1 MINVYQT
8 IKKYIFVFL
17 FSGVFIIASEA
28 NADNFYSATSTTI
41 ARAKGM
47 GGAYTAVLDGPA
59 STLYNPAAL
68 GLYRFPRKSKMTVF
82 LNPMGLAAIYQDRE
96 VLFKQREM
104 ENKDWGSL
112 SGAFIKTI
120 AFTGPSFA
128 AVLNFAE
135 QLPRFQPYQK
145 QKYLSSVNLLDSN
158 FNSLSLRLNLAKQI
172 SIGAS
177 GFLYNV
183 KNFRNTLK
191 EFGSSYGILIR
202 PAENFTIGVAYFDY
216 PKQIAPLMLAK
227 NRTVDET
234 INVGLSYKPASFV
247 MFAADIR
254 NVSEDQSPI
263 TREMHFGME
272 LVPSSLIAFRT
283 GYYQRKDDHR
293 KIYSF
298 GVGLLDSNVF
308 HSTGNGFVFH
318 DFVLNYGLEIE
329 KVMDSI
335 DYRHFMT
342 LLIRL

>member
-1 MINVYQT
+1 MINVYRM
-8 IKKYIFVFL
+8 IKKYIFAFL
-17 FSGVFIIASEA
+17 FLGAFVIAPETS
-28 NADNFYSATSTTI
+28 ADNFYSATSTTI

-47 GGAYTAVLDGPA
+47 GGAHTAVLDGPA

-68 GLYRFPRKSKMTVF
+68 GLYRFPRKSKITVF
-82 LNPMGLAAIYQDRE
+82 LNPLGLAAIYQDRE
-96 VLFKQREM
+96 HLFKEREM
-104 ENKDWGSL
+104 ENKDWASL
-112 SGAFIKTI
+112 AGAFIKTI

-135 QLPRFQPYQK
+135 QLPQFQPSQEHSF
-145 QKYLSSVNLLDSN
+145 LSSDNLLDSN
-158 FNSLSLRLNLAKQI
+158 FNSLSLRLHLAKQI

-202 PAENFTIGVAYFDY
+202 PAANFSVGVAYFDY

-234 INVGLSYKPASFV
+234 INIGLTYKPAPFI

-263 TREMHFGME
+263 TREMHFGIE
-272 LVPSSLIAFRT
+272 FVPSSLIAFRS

-293 KIYSF
+293 QIYSF
-298 GVGLLDSNVF
+298 GVGLLNNNVF
-308 HSTGNGFVFH
+308 HSSGN
-318 DFVLNYGLEIE
+318 DFVLNYGLEMEKGMGSIE
-329 KVMDSI
+329 
-335 DYRHFMT
+335 YRHFMT